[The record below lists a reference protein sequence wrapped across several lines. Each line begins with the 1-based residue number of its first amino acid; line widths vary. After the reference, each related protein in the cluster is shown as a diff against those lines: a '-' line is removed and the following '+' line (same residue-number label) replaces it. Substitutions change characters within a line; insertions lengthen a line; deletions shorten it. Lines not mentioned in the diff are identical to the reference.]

1 MAEFETITFEAA
13 DGIGIITMSRPG
25 RRNAMTTQM
34 LVEVHE
40 LLNKIAGDESVRV
53 LILTGEGR
61 DFCPGADIHR
71 RAEGKARDV
80 PSQPFHFHVATLLHE
95 MPQVT
100 IAAVNGACAG
110 AGFGWACACDMRFA
124 STNAMFNTA
133 FLAVGVAGDM
143 GGPWTLPRLVGAA
156 KARELYFFPDK
167 FDAQEAL
174 RIGLVARVWEEANF
188 QSDVRKAA
196 ERLAAS
202 APLALRA
209 LKENF
214 VKAESVGLGDYIE
227 FETERHGRLLASE
240 DSREAFSAYAEK
252 REPRFAGR

>member
-1 MAEFETITFEAA
+1 MPDLETVRYEVA
-13 DGIGIITMSRPG
+13 DGIGTITMSRPG

-34 LVEVHE
+34 LVEVHD
-40 LLNKIAGDESVRV
+40 LLSEIVSDTSVRV

-71 RAEGKARDV
+71 RAEGKAKDV
-80 PSQPFHFHVATLLHE
+80 PSEPHHFHVATLLHE

-110 AGFGWACACDMRFA
+110 AGFGWACACDIRFA
-124 STNAMFNTA
+124 STNAMFNSA

-174 RIGLVARVWEEANF
+174 RIGLVARVWEEAAF
-188 QSDVRKAA
+188 QGDVRKAA
-196 ERLAAS
+196 EQLAAS

-214 VKAESVGLGDYIE
+214 VKAESVGLRDYIE
-227 FETERHGRLLASE
+227 HETERHGRLLATE

-252 REPRFAGR
+252 RDPKFAGR

>member
-1 MAEFETITFEAA
+1 MPHFETLRYGSAN
-13 DGIGIITMSRPG
+13 GIGTITMSRPG

-34 LVEVHE
+34 LVEVHD
-40 LLNKIAGDESVRV
+40 LLTEIAKDDSVRV
-53 LILTGEGR
+53 LILTGEDR

-71 RAEGKARDV
+71 RAEGKAKDV
-80 PSQPFHFHVATLLHE
+80 PSKPHHFHVATLLHE

-110 AGFGWACACDMRFA
+110 AGFGWACACDIRFA
-124 STNAMFNTA
+124 STNAMFNSA

-174 RIGLVARVWEEANF
+174 RIGLVARVWEEAAF
-188 QSDVRKAA
+188 RGDVRKAA

-214 VKAESVGLGDYIE
+214 VKAESVGLRDYVE
-227 FETERHGRLLASE
+227 FETERHSRLLATE
-240 DSREAFSAYAEK
+240 DSREAFSAYADK
-252 REPRFAGR
+252 RDPKFAGR